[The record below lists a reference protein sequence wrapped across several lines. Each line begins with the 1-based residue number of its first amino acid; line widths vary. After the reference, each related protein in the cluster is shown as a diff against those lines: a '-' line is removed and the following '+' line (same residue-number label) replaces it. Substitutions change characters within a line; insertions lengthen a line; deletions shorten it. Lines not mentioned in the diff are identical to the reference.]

1 MFINSIING
10 FKLTAAAATFGV
22 GYSFSQHLDRKEA
35 QASSPRLSPVEYPWS
50 HRYPWQSFD
59 HASLRRGFQ
68 VYKQVCSLC
77 HSLDLI
83 AYRNLVDTWYTEAEA
98 KIIAAEAEI
107 DEGPDE
113 EGYMFKRPG
122 KLSDYIPKPYPNSN
136 AARFANN
143 GALPPDLSCISKG
156 RFYGES
162 YLFALLTGYREP
174 PHGINLRSGLFY
186 NPYFPGGAIAMPQAL
201 IEGGLEFDDGT
212 PSTISQMAK
221 DVSTFLAW
229 ASEPTQDERKRTGFK
244 AFFLIVFMTIPAF
257 YWKHRVF
264 APYKTRVIQWS
275 KEFLLPPKKGK
286 GGH

>member
-1 MFINSIING
+1 MFANSILAG
-10 FKLTAAAATFGV
+10 VKLTAAVATIGS
-22 GYSFSQHLDRKEA
+22 GYAFSTYLDKKEA
-35 QASSPRLSPVEYPWS
+35 QASSPRLSPVEYPWN

-68 VYKQVCSLC
+68 VYRQVCSLC
-77 HSLDLI
+77 HSLDLV
-83 AYRNLVDTWYTEAEA
+83 AYRNLVDTCYTEAEA
-98 KIIAAEAEI
+98 KAIAAEAEI

-162 YLFALLTGYREP
+162 YLFALLTGYRDP

-201 IEGGLEFDDGT
+201 IEGAIDFDDGT
-212 PSTISQMAK
+212 PSSISQMAK

-229 ASEPTQDERKRTGFK
+229 TSEPTQDERKRTGIKTMFVT
-244 AFFLIVFMTIPAF
+244 ALMIVPTF
-257 YWKHRVF
+257 YWKHRMF
-264 APYKTRVIQWS
+264 ASYKTRVIQWS
-275 KEFLLPPKKGK
+275 KEYLTSSKKG
-286 GGH
+286 H